1 MHRTSLLPAA
11 VIAVVLGAVLFL
23 HHRHYQRV
31 FAEAERRST
40 DAAYAIHARQNAF
53 QTELKRNFNQ
63 LPTSQRDIQQAE
75 TLLNQLASNA
85 AETNP
90 DEESLRRRQ
99 VLIQQAREFAGR
111 FQAANDQC
119 PSR

>member
-11 VIAVVLGAVLFL
+11 VIAIVLGAVLFL

-40 DAAYAIHARQNAF
+40 DAAYAIYARQNAF
-53 QTELKRNFNQ
+53 QTELKRNFSQ
-63 LPTSQRDIQQAE
+63 LATNQRDLLQAA
-75 TLLNQLASNA
+75 TLLDRLASNA
-85 AETNP
+85 AETSP

-99 VLIQQAREFAGR
+99 VLI
-111 FQAANDQC
+111 
-119 PSR
+119 